1 MGPGLMGQ
9 KEISNLPTEEG
20 RLILADAELCLCD
33 IHFRIRIHLSTATG
47 TSDNT
52 QITMF
57 PKNEKFRFLFIVCL
71 FVFPWEQISA
81 LNCWLAFFPKP
92 SKVFS
97 QNISISFSLFSLLF
111 FPKFWPLKIASSR
124 SLGKLVLKIW
134 RRKWQ
139 PTPVFLPGES
149 QGRGSLVGC
158 CLRGRTELYTTE
170 VT

>member
-71 FVFPWEQISA
+71 FVCFPLGTNLSFK
-81 LNCWLAFFPKP
+81 LL
-92 SKVFS
+92 
-97 QNISISFSLFSLLF
+97 ISFLSQTFQSFFSEYINFFFSLL
-111 FPKFWPLKIASSR
+111 SSLL
-124 SLGKLVLKIW
+124 S
-134 RRKWQ
+134 
-139 PTPVFLPGES
+139 
-149 QGRGSLVGC
+149 
-158 CLRGRTELYTTE
+158 
-170 VT
+170 

>member
-9 KEISNLPTEEG
+9 KKISNLPTEEG

-71 FVFPWEQISA
+71 FVCFPLGTNLSFK
-81 LNCWLAFFPKP
+81 LL
-92 SKVFS
+92 
-97 QNISISFSLFSLLF
+97 ISFLSQTFQSFFSEYINFFFSLLF

-158 CLRGRTELYTTE
+158 CLRGRTELDTTE